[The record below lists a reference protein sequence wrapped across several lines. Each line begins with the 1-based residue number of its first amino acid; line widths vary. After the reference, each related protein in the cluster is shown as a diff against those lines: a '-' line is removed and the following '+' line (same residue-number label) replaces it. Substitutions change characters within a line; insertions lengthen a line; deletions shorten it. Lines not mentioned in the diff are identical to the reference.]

1 MRKAKISH
9 FPASLPS
16 FADKAS
22 VPNMP
27 RRRRVAVCADDS
39 PGSMRACRY
48 AAQHLID
55 KDTDVVLVTAV
66 HPTPTTNPAVRP
78 RARATPFFPAKISR
92 LRRRAPFLH
101 QQVGRCYRRR
111 DPPNREPSA
120 LSPPGVVPSRPHAR
134 DARRAGGGRARA
146 GPPPRAARP
155 VRPPGAAREVRGGPV
170 RRTRVHGRRCASFP
184 SSPRRPSAARASP
197 SPSPSPNA
205 SPRPLPLPPSPPPQ
219 PSARR

>member
-78 RARATPFFPAKISR
+78 RARAPLFSRQNFPDCVA
-92 LRRRAPFLH
+92 
-101 QQVGRCYRRR
+101 
-111 DPPNREPSA
+111 
-120 LSPPGVVPSRPHAR
+120 
-134 DARRAGGGRARA
+134 
-146 GPPPRAARP
+146 
-155 VRPPGAAREVRGGPV
+155 V
-170 RRTRVHGRRCASFP
+170 RRFCRSVVVIGDAT
-184 SSPRRPSAARASP
+184 PRFVNLR
-197 SPSPSPNA
+197 
-205 SPRPLPLPPSPPPQ
+205 
-219 PSARR
+219 